1 MAGLKTLQISHD
13 GFAFDSSTGET
24 YTLNRCGRLILQKM
38 QQGENRAQIVMA
50 LADSF
55 GMAQSLIEKD
65 LADFCQQMEALGI
78 ASKNIATP
86 NSQSNSYIQE
96 AIA

>member
-38 QQGENRAQIVMA
+38 QQGENRAQIITA
-50 LADSF
+50 LAESF

-78 ASKNIATP
+78 SSKNMGKP
-86 NSQSNSYIQE
+86 NSQSHSRIQE

>member
-24 YTLNRCGRLILQKM
+24 YSLNRCGRLILQKI
-38 QQGENRAQIVMA
+38 QQGANRADIITT
-50 LADSF
+50 LAEDF
-55 GMAQSLIEKD
+55 GIAQSLVEKD

-78 ASKNIATP
+78 ASKNIAKP
-86 NSQSNSYIQE
+86 NSQIQE

>member
-24 YTLNRCGRLILQKM
+24 YTLNRCGCLILQKM
-38 QQGENRAQIVMA
+38 QQGENRTQIITA
-50 LADSF
+50 LAESF
-55 GMAQSLIEKD
+55 GIVQSLAEKD

-78 ASKNIATP
+78 SSKNIGKP
-86 NSQSNSYIQE
+86 NSQIRE
-96 AIA
+96 AIS

>member
-38 QQGENRAQIVMA
+38 QQGKNRAQIITT

-65 LADFCQQMEALGI
+65 LADFCQQMESLGI
-78 ASKNIATP
+78 SSKNIAQP
-86 NSQSNSYIQE
+86 NSQIRE
-96 AIA
+96 AIT